1 MVEKSDRTPLN
12 KNRDVVLL
20 IKGLIIG
27 KVLTLLVIGGLL
39 WWLKPRLWSS
49 DTATNQNLAEN
60 VVATTSSSTYDFVTG
75 VPTGTFNY
83 GGSAAWMPIRQVV
96 DAQIQQARPE
106 LQLRYIQPANGNFS
120 SSTGIQMLLD
130 GKLDFVHS
138 SRPLTAAEKA
148 LAQKQGLTLAEVP
161 IAIDGIAAVVHPALQ
176 ISGLTV
182 EQLQQIYQGKIT
194 NWSQLGGANLPIVP
208 YTRHPQDGSPAAIF
222 STSGQ
227 TFGTNVRSV
236 NSTTAALRLVNQ
248 TPGAIYYASA
258 PAVVHQCGVKP
269 ISLAENGDRF
279 VAPYREPL
287 SQPCPDRRHQ
297 PNLAAFADGSYP
309 LTRNLY
315 AIVKQ
320 DGGKAQQAGEAYTKL
335 LLSDQ
340 GQQALRQAGF
350 VQVATST
357 AQNKPTN

>member
-1 MVEKSDRTPLN
+1 MFEKSNQTPLKKN
-12 KNRDVVLL
+12 KDVVLL

-39 WWLKPRLWSS
+39 WWLKPQLWSS
-49 DTATNQNLAEN
+49 ATATNQTSEN
-60 VVATTSSSTYDFVTG
+60 PVATTNGSTYDRTTG
-75 VPTGTFNY
+75 VPSGTFNY
-83 GGSAAWMPIRQVV
+83 GGSAAWIPIRQVV

-106 LQLRYIQPANGNFS
+106 LQLRYIQPPNGNLS
-120 SSTGIQMLLD
+120 SSVGIQMLLD
-130 GKLDFVHS
+130 GKLDFAHS

-148 LAQKQGLTLAEVP
+148 LAQKQGLTLAEIP
-161 IAIDGIAAVVHPALQ
+161 IAMDGIAAVVHPSLQ

-194 NWSQLGGANLPIVP
+194 NWSQLGGENLPIVP
-208 YTRHPQDGSPAAIF
+208 YTRHPQDGSPVAIF
-222 STSGQ
+222 STSEQ
-227 TFGTNVRSV
+227 AFGTNVRSV

-258 PAVVHQCGVKP
+258 RAVVHQCGVKP
-269 ISLAENGDRF
+269 IPLGENSDRF

-287 SQPCPDRRHQ
+287 SQPCPNQRHQ

-320 DGGKAQQAGEAYTKL
+320 DGGRAQQAGEAYTKL

-340 GQQALRQAGF
+340 GQQAIRQAGF
-350 VQVATST
+350 VQAAAST